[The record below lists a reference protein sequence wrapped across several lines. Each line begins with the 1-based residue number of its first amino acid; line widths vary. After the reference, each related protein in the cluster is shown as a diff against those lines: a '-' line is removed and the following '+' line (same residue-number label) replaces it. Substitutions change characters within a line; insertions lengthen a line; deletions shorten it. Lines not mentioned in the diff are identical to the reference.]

1 MRYTHGYRHPSQKD
15 LSRDVVSGCV
25 GSCDCWHPT
34 EGCQCLQTSS
44 LLELWSVHV
53 SVPGILAC
61 LSLPRRAVFWWC
73 FCQNHWISMI
83 LHATSLRQAHV
94 DTISVREMSLLHSML
109 RDLEHPQPSNPG
121 QREWLHALEFVDY
134 LARRHSKF
142 GWWAGSMPTS
152 EATCILSKEPIYV

>member
-109 RDLEHPQPSNPG
+109 RDLEHPATQQPRPARMASRFGICRLPCKSTLEVWVVGWQYANVG
-121 QREWLHALEFVDY
+121 GNLHSL
-134 LARRHSKF
+134 
-142 GWWAGSMPTS
+142 
-152 EATCILSKEPIYV
+152 

>member
-15 LSRDVVSGCV
+15 LSQDVVSGCV

-73 FCQNHWISMI
+73 FLPKPLNFYDPARDIIETGTCRHNFSPRNVFAA
-83 LHATSLRQAHV
+83 LHVERLGTPATQQPRPARMASRFGICRLPCKSTLEVWVVGWQYANV
-94 DTISVREMSLLHSML
+94 GGNLHSL
-109 RDLEHPQPSNPG
+109 
-121 QREWLHALEFVDY
+121 
-134 LARRHSKF
+134 
-142 GWWAGSMPTS
+142 
-152 EATCILSKEPIYV
+152 